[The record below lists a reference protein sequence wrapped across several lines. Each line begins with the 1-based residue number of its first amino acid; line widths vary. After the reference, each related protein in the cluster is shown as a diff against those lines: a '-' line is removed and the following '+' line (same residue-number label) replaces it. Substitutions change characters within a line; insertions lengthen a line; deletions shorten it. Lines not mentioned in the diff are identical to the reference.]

1 MRRPLRAR
9 APHPQ
14 ARPAAPRLLHSPLML
29 DQILFRAIMVAF
41 FILANAFFVAAE
53 FALVSV
59 RETRIQQLIAL
70 GRPGARTALQLKNN
84 IDEFLPAVQFGV
96 TLAALALGWLGEP
109 AITEMLLRGARAL
122 HLSPGSR
129 ALQAASIALAFAII
143 TYFEVLLGELVPKSL
158 ALQRAERIALAVAG
172 PMDVFIRITRPAVR
186 LMNGSA
192 TLVLRL
198 FRAPLRGEGAVHSPE
213 ELKLIATATRRM
225 GLLPAFQEEIIHRA
239 IELNHVTVRE
249 IMTPRGR
256 IFSLPADLPVEQGSA
271 RIIDEQHSRVPV
283 FEPPVSIHAGSPH
296 PHSNANSN
304 AGNDHIIGIVYSKDI
319 SRLMHFRSASLALG
333 GAGASGLTL
342 REVMRP
348 AHVVPETKL
357 AVDLLQDF
365 QERRQLIAIVV
376 DEFGSTVGIVTAE
389 DALEQI
395 VGELHDEFD
404 TAPQMPLSSPAGVMT
419 LDGSTSLRD
428 LTTQLRWNFPREAGV
443 ETLAGFL
450 LTELGHIPTK
460 GETVEDALEARRY
473 IVAEMQ
479 RNRIARVRVEST
491 TGAPLDLSTLEAEHS
506 REATP

>member
-1 MRRPLRAR
+1 VWFAAALLFYRDSRAAQRPE
-9 APHPQ
+9 API
-14 ARPAAPRLLHSPLML
+14 AKLTVML
-29 DQILFRAIMVAF
+29 EQILFRAIMVAF

-59 RETRIQQLIAL
+59 RETRVQQLIAL
-70 GRPGARTALQLKNN
+70 GRPGARTALQLKHN

-109 AITEMLLRGARAL
+109 AITDILLHIAHRVSINPDSRAL
-122 HLSPGSR
+122 H
-129 ALQAASIALAFAII
+129 AASIALAFGLI

-158 ALQRAERIALAVAG
+158 ALQRAERIALAVSG
-172 PMDVFIRITRPAVR
+172 PMDVFIRITRPAVK

-225 GLLPAFQEEIIHRA
+225 GLLPPFQEEIIHRA
-239 IELNHVTVRE
+239 IELNHVVVRE
-249 IMTPRGR
+249 IMTPRGQ
-256 IFSLPADLPVEQGSA
+256 IFSLPADTPVERASA
-271 RIIDEQHSRVPV
+271 RIIEEQHSRIPV
-283 FEPPVSIHAGSPH
+283 YDPAGSAYGGPDAG
-296 PHSNANSN
+296 PN

-342 REVMRP
+342 RQVMRP
-348 AHVVPETKL
+348 ALVVPETKL
-357 AVDLLQDF
+357 AIDLLQDF
-365 QERRQLIAIVV
+365 QERRQQIAIVV

-404 TAPQMPLSSPAGVMT
+404 VTPQMPFPSPAGVMT

-428 LTTQLRWNFPREAGV
+428 LTTQLRWAFPREAGV

-450 LTELGHIPTK
+450 LAQLGHIPAT
-460 GETVEDALEARRY
+460 GETIEDDGRRY
-473 IVAEMQ
+473 IIAEMQ
-479 RNRIARVRVEST
+479 AHRIARVRVEST
-491 TGAPLDLSTLEAEHS
+491 TGAPLDLSALEDELT
-506 REATP
+506 RKPTPA